1 MMDVEEQVISVT
13 GSVNFKPEKLLI
25 KQHIRANQCFAVHAI
40 DNLCF
45 TG

>member
-1 MMDVEEQVISVT
+1 MMNIKEQVISIT

-25 KQHIRANQCFAVHAI
+25 KQHIRTNQRFTVHAI

-45 TG
+45 TA